1 MSDHREPWASDADP
15 GDETDEPGEDFEY
28 TIDFQPDEALTA
40 NLNSQA
46 VCPKGHVCEVRESDG
61 ALWCSHPS
69 CDCAYY
75 KDFAGLIYPRPTPP
89 PDEKAA

>member
-1 MSDHREPWASDADP
+1 MTAEPWDSDADP

-28 TIDFQPDEALTA
+28 TIDFDPAPELVAY
-40 NLNSQA
+40 LNGQA

-61 ALWCSHPS
+61 ALWCSHPT

-75 KDFAGLIYPRPTPP
+75 RSFEGLIYPIRVVPE
-89 PDEKAA
+89 DEAA